1 MDSGGFFCKVGT
13 ALLIVCCFHASF
25 GQISPSRSKGEVF
38 KHRPD
43 SPSEN
48 LNYSGL
54 VVVKKTMYG
63 LVYEDKKLPQSVKD
77 RIEKFFKRRLNGYT
91 DLGSYGLRIW
101 QRSGKWYIDNTE
113 I

>member
-13 ALLIVCCFHASF
+13 ALLIVFCFHASF

-54 VVVKKTMYG
+54 VIVKKTMYG
-63 LVYEDKKLPQSVKD
+63 LVYEDKKL
-77 RIEKFFKRRLNGYT
+77 
-91 DLGSYGLRIW
+91 
-101 QRSGKWYIDNTE
+101 
-113 I
+113 